1 MNKDMCLC
9 PRCTGFYI
17 GVTTFTVL
25 MALLHFYGAPGLSNM
40 VAYVLFVIGLLSFMP
55 AALHGISRRYYNK
68 DLSPKVSVLLL
79 YVSGFLT
86 ALGGFFVA
94 LAFITLWK

>member
-1 MNKDMCLC
+1 MSKNFCLC

-25 MALLHFYGAPGLSNM
+25 MTFLHFYGAPRLSNT
-40 VAYVLFVIGLLSFMP
+40 VAYVLFIIGLFFCIP
-55 AALHGISRRYYNK
+55 AAVHGISRRYYNK
-68 DLSPKVSVLLL
+68 DLSPKASVLLL

-86 ALGGFFVA
+86 AFGGFFVA
-94 LAFITLWK
+94 LALITLWK